1 MQNAT
6 KVAVKNWAICGNSA
20 VACRNREIHLSKE
33 PAVCYNKAIG
43 KWVCGAVTR
52 MSTQKM

>member
-6 KVAVKNWAICGNSA
+6 KVAVKNWAICGNFA

-43 KWVCGAVTR
+43 KWICGAVTR